1 MPASPVFRVHPTINF
16 ARFGTSEEFYLSP
29 ETSAGLDI
37 PGSKT
42 TGGLPIKAGTETT
55 PIDRGDVRDAEG
67 NLKRQ
72 AARFRLFAYDV
83 NGADRYP
90 NGGGV
95 EVVAGTRLADGRT
108 VAKIVWTVHL
118 ANKKANNYN
127 IVSSKGMEAFA
138 DGKVP
143 QLRNPQVYGD
153 PDSAA
158 RLSALVID
166 PGPRAIVGV
175 KGAQAASVAFDSA
188 TTATYSD
195 GTGGVAEVAAYPKS
209 FPTGQLYE
217 PTGPLDSLGEL
228 RTDDQGRLLVL
239 AAGGRTAAQI
249 DEYGVPVQLVG
260 DTNNASWFD
269 DAADGPVSATIVFD
283 NGETADAFGGWVVCC
298 DPGYAPQIRNV
309 VSVWDDVYDTWVR
322 DLGLQ
327 PEIVDPATKT
337 FNADYLPSFD
347 QHIRPVFRAAAL
359 QRWTVNLPPI
369 AQSAHAAVESIGPQD
384 DPDRTIMAGLTYLR
398 NPNQAE
404 DAVGVPLMPLSLGDA
419 GKPFLSVTPTQY
431 FFLEQWSNHRF
442 RKDDQGA
449 PKLGP
454 GEALDMASLANC
466 LGGRYVPGIEVS
478 FTIRQPD
485 IYMQDWRDSGCGPFR
500 IKPKPLDY
508 GTAQA
513 GTPFLSGGWIPLR
526 NDNSGLEPGDLAKFM
541 AVPWQTDYNSCSI
554 HQTSI
559 NTAGS
564 NVASGNP
571 LTLYWSW
578 PAQRPDAVY
587 VADDVVD
594 NVLAAQKWSIRG
606 AGTFALNPKT
616 ASTFQDPLDAVT
628 KWDQIGIVLQG
639 TAIGPDVS
647 PDYYLEVESLLDV
660 PGNPDEPVLAWPF
673 NANPAA
679 PQKPARPAAATP
691 RRGR

>member
-1 MPASPVFRVHPTINF
+1 MPASSVFRVHPTINF
-16 ARFGTSEEFYLSP
+16 ARFGTSDDFYLSP

-42 TGGLPIKAGTETT
+42 TGGLPIKAGTENT
-55 PIDRGDVRDAEG
+55 PIDRDDLRDADG

-72 AARFRLFAYDV
+72 AARFRLFAYDLA
-83 NGADRYP
+83 GPDSYP
-90 NGGGV
+90 NGGGI

-108 VAKIVWTVHL
+108 VEKVVWTVHL

-127 IVSSKGMEAFA
+127 IVSSMGVEAFA

-153 PDSAA
+153 PDSPA
-158 RLSALVID
+158 RLKSLVID
-166 PGPRAIVGV
+166 PGPRAIVGR
-175 KGAQAASVAFDSA
+175 KGATAEKIAFDIA
-188 TTATYSD
+188 TTASYSD
-195 GTGGVAEVAAYPKS
+195 GKGGVAQISTYPKS
-209 FPTGQLYE
+209 FPGGQLYE
-217 PTGPLDSLGEL
+217 PMGPLESLGEL

-283 NGETADAFGGWVVCC
+283 NGETAEAFGGWVICC

-309 VSVWDDVYDTWVR
+309 VSVWDDVYDIWVR

-327 PEIVDPATKT
+327 PDVLDPATGQ
-337 FNADYLPSFD
+337 FRPDFLPSFE
-347 QHIRPVFRAAAL
+347 QHIRPIFRAAAL

-369 AQSAHAAVESIGPQD
+369 AQAAHASVDAIGAD
-384 DPDRTIMAGLTYLR
+384 DNPDRTIMAGLTYLR
-398 NPNQAE
+398 NPNVPAE
-404 DAVGVPLMPLSLGDA
+404 DGVGVPLMPLSLGDA

-431 FFLEQWSNHRF
+431 FFLEQWSKQRF
-442 RKDDQGA
+442 KKGRGGT
-449 PKLGP
+449 PTLGP
-454 GEALDMASLANC
+454 GEALDMVSLSNC

-485 IYMQDWRDSGCGPFR
+485 IYIQDWRDSGAGPFR
-500 IKPKPLDY
+500 IKAKKLDY
-508 GTAQA
+508 AKATGA
-513 GTPFLSGGWIPLR
+513 GPFLGGGWVPLR
-526 NDNSGLEPGDLAKFM
+526 NDTSGLEPGDLAKFM

-554 HQTSI
+554 HQTNI
-559 NTAGS
+559 NTAGQ
-564 NVASGNP
+564 NAATGNP

-594 NVLAAQKWSIRG
+594 NVLAGQKWSIRG
-606 AGTFALNPKT
+606 PGTFALNPKT

-628 KWDQIGIVLQG
+628 KWDRIGIVLQG
-639 TAIGPDVS
+639 TAIGPDVA
-647 PDYYLEVESLLDV
+647 PDYYLEVESLLDM
-660 PGNPDEPVLAWPF
+660 PGNPDEPVLEWPF
-673 NANPAA
+673 NANPPSPPA
-679 PQKPARPAAATP
+679 PARPAAGP